1 MHPHVVYG
9 QILVYLFRLNPG
21 TLLSTFKTW
30 YRGTCIYSV
39 LEDNPVLHCHTLL
52 ERKEGALIT
61 KLTTARCRSWNKAQQ
76 RNQNRH
82 KQTDSLC
89 EFFKVDLD
97 TIRTGCVGV
106 LCLAWRGE
114 RRKSR
119 LNPKTSCL
127 KMCFC
132 AVSMVTVLTFISL
145 STVCQQAVSLFL
157 TWRCAVRPGWFLSC
171 SSFSANV
178 SSLTE
183 RYLFTLKVL
192 KLIVS

>member
-1 MHPHVVYG
+1 MFD
-9 QILVYLFRLNPG
+9 LMNPG

-30 YRGTCIYSV
+30 YRGTSIYSV

-61 KLTTARCRSWNKAQQ
+61 KLTTARCSSWNKAQQ

-82 KQTDSLC
+82 KQTCLC

-119 LNPKTSCL
+119 LNRHVWKCVSVQFPWWRYWHLYPWVLSVSKLSV
-127 KMCFC
+127 CFWHEG
-132 AVSMVTVLTFISL
+132 V
-145 STVCQQAVSLFL
+145 Q
-157 TWRCAVRPGWFLSC
+157 
-171 SSFSANV
+171 
-178 SSLTE
+178 
-183 RYLFTLKVL
+183 
-192 KLIVS
+192 